1 MKRTTIK
8 DIAQRLGVNPSTVS
22 RALKDHPDIGLALRL
37 EIQRVAA
44 ELHYRPN
51 QMAVQLRQR
60 QRKLIGLIVPELTMF
75 FYHSV
80 MKGIN
85 EVLDQHGYHLV
96 MLVSNESTERELEN
110 IRICGENDLAGILFA
125 LTRYT
130 QGGEL
135 QQVLEELDV
144 PVVLFDKVLA
154 GLPYHAVILADVD
167 AACQAVEH
175 LTNTGCKRIGGIFGN
190 PGLLITQL
198 RVEGFRKGLAAAGL
212 PFEPAFLQFADSAM
226 EAAQCAATFLEMPQP
241 PDAIFAMSDETI
253 LGAMPVIAGAGL
265 RIPEDCSVICISDGF
280 LPYCLRPQVT
290 YLHHDGSEIG
300 KIAAGKLIDL
310 IENNQTAVAEIK
322 TDMLQARLVELNTT
336 RRQPIHI

>member
-8 DIAQRLGVNPSTVS
+8 DIANRLGVNPSTVS
-22 RALKDHPDIGLALRL
+22 RALKDHPDIGLALRM
-37 EIQRVAA
+37 EIQKLAA

-60 QRKLIGLIVPELTMF
+60 QRRLIGLIVPELTMF

-135 QQVLEELDV
+135 QQVLTELDM
-144 PVVLFDKVLA
+144 PVVLFDKVLED
-154 GLPYHAVILADVD
+154 LPYNAVILADVD
-167 AACQAVEH
+167 AARQAVTH
-175 LTNTGCKRIGGIFGN
+175 LVKTGCQRISGLFGN

-198 RVEGFRKGLAAAGL
+198 RVEGFRKGLAEAGL
-212 PFEPAFLQFADSAM
+212 PFEPAYVQFADSAL
-226 EAAQCAATFLEMPQP
+226 EAAQCAAALLDLPQP
-241 PDAIFAMSDETI
+241 PDGIFAMSDEI
-253 LGAMPVIAGAGL
+253 MIGAMPTIANTGL

-300 KIAAGKLIDL
+300 KIAARKLIQL
-310 IENNQTAVAEIK
+310 IDSDRADVGGTEPQI
-322 TDMLQARLVELNTT
+322 DMLQANLLELETT
-336 RRQPIHI
+336 RK